1 MDEVPAAGAPAAA
14 PAAATIQ
21 GSPIVAHGSPQYN
34 DENAGK
40 CAERDR
46 ALEEIY
52 AGIMKLSEFYATRD
66 RVNREVDRMITR
78 KSKSDDN
85 AREIN
90 EDIRDLAKQRLADID
105 RKIEEERVRWQAE
118 QKTAP
123 VVTKGESQNCKDN
136 KNGKE
141 QS

>member
-21 GSPIVAHGSPQYN
+21 GSPIIAHGSPQYN

-40 CAERDR
+40 RAERDR
-46 ALEEIY
+46 ALDEIH
-52 AGIMKLSEFYATRD
+52 AGIMELSKFYAKRD
-66 RVNREVDRMITR
+66 LVSREVDRLITR
-78 KSKSDDN
+78 KSKSDDDE
-85 AREIN
+85 REID

-105 RKIEEERVRWQAE
+105 REIEEDRVRWQAE
-118 QKTAP
+118 QKTSP
-123 VVTKGESQNCKDN
+123 IVTEGKSQNSKDN
-136 KNGKE
+136 ENGKE